1 MKVFISQP
9 MEGKSNLDIYLE
21 RAEALKSIMPI
32 LKLRLKNDNEE
43 IEILDT
49 MFANKIRNDLMAHFT
64 FALAELAK
72 ADVVVMMP
80 NCNDSDICV
89 LEHETAVRCGLPIYY
104 L

>member
-21 RAEALKSIMPI
+21 RTEALKSVMPI
-32 LKLRLKNDNEE
+32 LKRRVQDNEE

-49 MFANKIRNDLMAHFT
+49 MFATKIRNDLMAHFT

>member
-9 MEGKSNLDIYLE
+9 MEGKNNLDIYLE
-21 RAEALKSIMPI
+21 RVEALKSIIPI
-32 LKLRLKNDNEE
+32 LRCRLENDEE
-43 IEILDT
+43 IEFLDT
-49 MFANKIRNDLMAHFT
+49 MFASKIRNDLMAHFT

-80 NCNDSDICV
+80 NCKDSDICV

>member
-1 MKVFISQP
+1 MHSQKKREVRP
-9 MEGKSNLDIYLE
+9 DG
-21 RAEALKSIMPI
+21 
-32 LKLRLKNDNEE
+32 
-43 IEILDT
+43 
-49 MFANKIRNDLMAHFT
+49 DLMAHFT

>member
-1 MKVFISQP
+1 M
-9 MEGKSNLDIYLE
+9 
-21 RAEALKSIMPI
+21 
-32 LKLRLKNDNEE
+32 KNDDEE

-49 MFANKIRNDLMAHFT
+49 MFTNKIRNDLMAHFT

-72 ADVVVMMP
+72 ADVVVMMS
-80 NCNDSDICV
+80 NCNDSNICV

>member
-21 RAEALKSIMPI
+21 RVEALKSVIPI
-32 LKLRLKNDNEE
+32 LRCRLENDDEE
-43 IEILDT
+43 IEFLDT
-49 MFANKIRNDLMAHFT
+49 MFASKIRNDLMAHFT

-80 NCNDSDICV
+80 NCKDSNVCV